1 MLINFVEY
9 LFIKITD
16 EMESEFLHYR
26 KIHHFQI
33 LLVERTEQAGCMLE
47 LFSVRKYICFVN
59 VKSFYISLFEVKRI
73 SRVKDESAIKVPVI
87 NFH

>member
-33 LLVERTEQAGCMLE
+33 LLVERAEQAVC
-47 LFSVRKYICFVN
+47 
-59 VKSFYISLFEVKRI
+59 
-73 SRVKDESAIKVPVI
+73 
-87 NFH
+87 